1 MPKLSKPYS
10 RLEGMAEHLTDVRE
24 DFGAEPDP
32 DRGLPDIVRPFKSR
46 PVFLILGMYGSGASL
61 VAQMLQLL
69 GVDMVEGEPANDDKA
84 PGGAWERP
92 EIVSFNDRLLEALGR
107 PLNSSVHALPFAA
120 GWWADPKIR
129 TIKREI
135 QEYLQSSLSG
145 SLNFWGF
152 KDLRITRLLPLW
164 QQVFDELGLHPIYL
178 WTVRDP
184 AESTASTTLSGLAP
198 TPAMAEVMWFIYNS
212 EICKYVGKDAAAII
226 DYKEWTRDPDSV
238 VQTLLSR
245 LPLNWRGSEA
255 DLLECVRAIAPTEN
269 RHRGASRPNSPLIRS
284 FYESI
289 RSIESPSERAR
300 FQASV
305 IQAVDIVRSLITP
318 YASLVGRSAGELT
331 HDKTAASPHEDQSRL
346 PALEREL
353 EGALR
358 IVQLRDAEIARLAKV
373 ARSTSEPATVE
384 RVGVLEQQLKSAVER
399 AEASEAATV
408 ELEQNLNN
416 EIEARI
422 AENAWLR
429 RNYEERLEAQT
440 VKLAEAEKLVSEL
453 STQREQL
460 QLDLAERDE
469 ELRGA
474 LKRVEKLRLAAETT
488 RQIALTELDQ
498 VKHELAVQKTANE
511 KYLARIYELRA
522 SQQALAANAK
532 ATGPAAPSNK

>member
-1 MPKLSKPYS
+1 
-10 RLEGMAEHLTDVRE
+10 
-24 DFGAEPDP
+24 
-32 DRGLPDIVRPFKSR
+32 
-46 PVFLILGMYGSGASL
+46 
-61 VAQMLQLL
+61 
-69 GVDMVEGEPANDDKA
+69 MVEGEPANDDKA

-135 QEYLQSSLSG
+135 QDYLQSSLSG

-226 DYKEWTRDPDSV
+226 DYQEWTRDPDSV

-255 DLLECVRAIAPTEN
+255 DLLECVRAIAPAEN

-289 RSIESPSERAR
+289 RSIESPTERAR

-318 YASLVGRSAGELT
+318 YASLVGTSAGELA
-331 HDKTAASPHEDQSRL
+331 HDKSGSGSRDDQGRL
-346 PALEREL
+346 PVLEREL
-353 EGALR
+353 EAALR
-358 IVQLRDAEIARLAKV
+358 IVQLRDAEIARLAE
-373 ARSTSEPATVE
+373 AASSTSGPATIE
-384 RVGVLEQQLKSAVER
+384 RVGVLEQQLKGAVER

-429 RNYEERLEAQT
+429 RNYEERLETQA
-440 VKLAEAEKLVSEL
+440 VKLAEAEKLLSEM
-453 STQREQL
+453 SAQREQL
-460 QLDLAERDE
+460 HLDLAERDE

-488 RQIALTELDQ
+488 RQIALTELEQ
-498 VKHELAVQKTANE
+498 VKQELALQKTANE

-522 SQQALAANAK
+522 SQQALAASAK
-532 ATGPAAPSNK
+532 TTGPAAPSNK